1 MWSKISLYAC
11 LHFAAGVLGHGV
23 KPNLSATVTN
33 VPLPAKDLHS
43 TVEFRSGQ
51 TALDGMKVFP
61 SNDTTVDWWYFDVVS
76 WDHKSE
82 IVITFYTAGAA
93 FNQSGTPNMVLI
105 TYTFENGTDLNIHLQ
120 AEDVRIGTIGNGSSG
135 EYQGVGDW
143 LGSSDMSQYVV
154 RLDSPSNG
162 IFGEII
168 LKSVA
173 PPHLPCT
180 DNLSAGGDLLLAP
193 GVGWV
198 NVMPDA
204 DATVYFN
211 WSGTV
216 VEFSG
221 TGYHDKNW
229 GNVPM
234 GSTFRSWYWGHGRAG
249 PYSVVWFDFLAVDGT
264 EYKSSYVARDG
275 KILNAACEGI
285 KVRPFGANS
294 IYPPTATTGSPSGFN
309 IELLVGHESTQAKA
323 TVTHEFLN
331 VPGAIQRWIG
341 SFEILGFEGTALF
354 EQLVDSH

>member
-1 MWSKISLYAC
+1 MWSIISLYAC

-33 VPLPAKDLHS
+33 VPLPAKGVHS

-51 TALDGMKVFP
+51 TGLDGMKVFP

-162 IFGEII
+162 IFGEIV
-168 LKSVA
+168 LKSVSQ
-173 PPHLPCT
+173 
-180 DNLSAGGDLLLAP
+180 N
-193 GVGWV
+193 
-198 NVMPDA
+198 
-204 DATVYFN
+204 
-211 WSGTV
+211 
-216 VEFSG
+216 
-221 TGYHDKNW
+221 
-229 GNVPM
+229 
-234 GSTFRSWYWGHGRAG
+234 
-249 PYSVVWFDFLAVDGT
+249 
-264 EYKSSYVARDG
+264 
-275 KILNAACEGI
+275 
-285 KVRPFGANS
+285 
-294 IYPPTATTGSPSGFN
+294 
-309 IELLVGHESTQAKA
+309 Q
-323 TVTHEFLN
+323 
-331 VPGAIQRWIG
+331 
-341 SFEILGFEGTALF
+341 
-354 EQLVDSH
+354 

>member
-33 VPLPAKDLHS
+33 VPLPAKDVHS

-51 TALDGMKVFP
+51 TGLDGMKVFP

-168 LKSVA
+168 LKSIA

-180 DNLSAGGDLLLAP
+180 DDLSAGGDLLLAP

-204 DATVYFN
+204 DASVYFN

-294 IYPPTATTGSPSGFN
+294 TYPPTTTTGSPSGFN
-309 IELLVGHESTQAKA
+309 IELLVGHENTQAKA